1 MPDVAAP
8 EAFQFGILVAFNT
21 PFSQETESAARE
33 GRTRYLPDQGHHRV
47 TRPLGHARI
56 PGLGKP
62 PLR

>member
-8 EAFQFGILVAFNT
+8 EEFQFGILVAFNT

-47 TRPLGHARI
+47 
-56 PGLGKP
+56 
-62 PLR
+62 